1 MAVSGELAVDM
12 ARVRETA
19 SKLGESVEVALAALD
34 RLLRDGST
42 GDGSGP
48 ERIAAIL
55 AGKAEMKLALIQ
67 VVRRLEAV
75 AVEDALAFG
84 RLKTRSVRRGAAGL
98 FHRENEAPER
108 PDPAGFVSLAGDIR
122 AWLAQAETVFGTLA
136 TLGATLKRCHAS
148 AELALDRVMERRSQA
163 LTALAVAQK
172 ATEAMR
178 PALTE
183 NILKT
188 ASASASDEVSRLAL
202 AARREELDEAF
213 EKVRSHEEALL
224 SEFQSLDELTSLL
237 DVLAD
242 AVNNQLATHNTVL
255 AKLSAEVERCLL
267 LHGAVAS
274 FARTAGAGPEE
285 CLELPG
291 SACESRLARLI
302 ELARNGLLSN
312 TESLRHKAAAD
323 EAFAQRLSLPEGGA
337 HP

>member
-1 MAVSGELAVDM
+1 MAVSGELAADM

-42 GDGSGP
+42 GDGSGQ

-84 RLKTRSVRRGAAGL
+84 RLKTRSVRRGGAGL

-136 TLGATLKRCHAS
+136 TLGSTLKRCHAS

-188 ASASASDEVSRLAL
+188 ASASDEVSRLAL

-242 AVNNQLATHNTVL
+242 AVNNELATHNTVL